1 MRARVG
7 AQGLGEGLPV
17 AHIGRDCRVWRLVEM
32 RLLVSHECLVVA
44 RLRPAR
50 KIWGVKVGWIV
61 ERILIIRKR
70 HVYEVKSER

>member
-1 MRARVG
+1 
-7 AQGLGEGLPV
+7 
-17 AHIGRDCRVWRLVEM
+17 M

-44 RLRPAR
+44 RLRPTR